1 MRPSAKILKKLE
13 RFYSVISVM
22 ISIKG
27 DMESKL
33 RKCTSLR
40 TVGSRRYHL
49 NQLLRFSSVT
59 KFANY
64 PFSLCLQASK
74 GCQNKEQILQERFQ
88 KAFRGFQQWL
98 VNAKL
103 TTAKCFD
110 LPQNLSEVSASLQK
124 IQVRGLLTAL
134 MAMLSE
140 TRVLLWVLA

>member
-1 MRPSAKILKKLE
+1 M
-13 RFYSVISVM
+13 
-22 ISIKG
+22 
-27 DMESKL
+27 
-33 RKCTSLR
+33 
-40 TVGSRRYHL
+40 YHL

-124 IQVRGLLTAL
+124 IQVRVLLTAL
-134 MAMLSE
+134 PAMLSE
-140 TRVLLWVLA
+140 THVLLQVFM

>member
-1 MRPSAKILKKLE
+1 MSWSAKSCE
-13 RFYSVISVM
+13 
-22 ISIKG
+22 
-27 DMESKL
+27 
-33 RKCTSLR
+33 CTSLS
-40 TVGSRRYHL
+40 TVGSGKYHL

-124 IQVRGLLTAL
+124 IQVRVLLTAL
-134 MAMLSE
+134 PAMLSE
-140 TRVLLWVLA
+140 THVLLRVFM